1 MHPHL
6 HTHTRTQTH
15 TLTHTKHLRAG
26 GLKKKV
32 FEKRI
37 VFREDLKELT
47 EDAWRI
53 EAGSLFHVVGAWSEK
68 ERWPLDFVRK
78 KGILNNRVLKEGIL
92 NTRVSAEERSCREG
106 V

>member
-1 MHPHL
+1 MALSAYKSNMYIHL
-6 HTHTRTQTH
+6 DMKNSDTQTANICTHTHTHTH

-47 EDAWRI
+47 EDA
-53 EAGSLFHVVGAWSEK
+53 
-68 ERWPLDFVRK
+68 
-78 KGILNNRVLKEGIL
+78 
-92 NTRVSAEERSCREG
+92 
-106 V
+106 